1 MSTIV
6 ENTNPVTVDIEPKYS
21 VTTQS
26 GAIVENEAPEYSV
39 HVQRKEYKVVG
50 DNIYIPRLYDDA
62 PQWMKDL
69 VNTVVDVKTAV
80 AVGNLDDALE
90 ALRTLSDE
98 LEVAKN
104 TYTNSIIS
112 SNYIDQRINTAIET
126 LNSALSDADATIMN
140 IAQTATTPAEASAIA
155 LNTLSASLSAG
166 GEIGSFIS
174 NMNSAF
180 ADLDSTTT
188 QSINFM
194 ESAINAE
201 FSANATA
208 LNTIR
213 TYVGIDGDGNET
225 GTGLAEA
232 ITQLGV
238 DIANEAGLRAA
249 GDTTVTNTVKA
260 YADSV
265 GAGVESKWEYGSVLG
280 INGIY
285 KKSGFGLTTNYTS
298 GAGTKA
304 NPYVSEFW
312 IDATKL
318 RFTNSNATGRNTPFT
333 IDASGATPE
342 IYFNGKVSFTNN
354 VIDKPVINKTYL
366 QTTAPSSGMITG
378 DTWIDSDGGYAVYTY
393 SGSSWVAGG
402 AKTYAQAT
410 APASGMINGD
420 LWVDTDNANKLYR
433 YNGTSWVD
441 VSVDVSGSITTN
453 NNTFAQ
459 KLGYANYAAM
469 VAAASSGQTII
480 NGGYINTGLIQATSV
495 LANDIMSKDITYT
508 GTITGGSGGLGGK
521 IKSYN
526 GSMEI
531 DLVNGSIYI
540 R

>member
-39 HVQRKEYKVVG
+39 SVQRKEYKVVG

-90 ALRTLSDE
+90 ALRTLATE
-98 LEVAKN
+98 LDVAKN
-104 TYTNSIIS
+104 TYTNSTIS
-112 SNYIDQRINTAIET
+112 SNEIDRKIITAIET
-126 LNSALSDADATIMN
+126 LNSSLSNADATILR
-140 IAQTATTPAEASAIA
+140 IAQTAVTPSEASAIA
-155 LNTLSASLSAG
+155 LNTLSASLSAS
-166 GEIGSFIS
+166 GEIGSFIA

-188 QSINFM
+188 QSINFI

-213 TYVGIDGDGNET
+213 TYVGIDGDGNGT
-225 GTGLAEA
+225 GTGVDGRIIANAEA

-238 DIANEAGLRAA
+238 DISNEAGLRAS

-265 GAGVESKWEYGSVLG
+265 GAGVETKWAYNSTVNIGGV
-280 INGIY
+280 Y

-298 GAGTKA
+298 GNGTQA

-333 IDASGATPE
+333 IDASGITPE
-342 IYFNGKVSFTNN
+342 ITFNGKVSFSN
-354 VIDKPVINKTYL
+354 VTGY
-366 QTTAPSSGMITG
+366 TAP
-378 DTWIDSDGGYAVYTY
+378 
-393 SGSSWVAGG
+393 
-402 AKTYAQAT
+402 
-410 APASGMINGD
+410 
-420 LWVDTDNANKLYR
+420 
-433 YNGTSWVD
+433 
-441 VSVDVSGSITTN
+441 DVSGTINAN
-453 NNTFAQ
+453 NDVFAK
-459 KLGYANYAAM
+459 KLGYADYAAM

-480 NGGYINTGLIQATSV
+480 NGGYIRTSLIQADTAFV
-495 LANDIMSKDITYT
+495 NNLFSKDITYT